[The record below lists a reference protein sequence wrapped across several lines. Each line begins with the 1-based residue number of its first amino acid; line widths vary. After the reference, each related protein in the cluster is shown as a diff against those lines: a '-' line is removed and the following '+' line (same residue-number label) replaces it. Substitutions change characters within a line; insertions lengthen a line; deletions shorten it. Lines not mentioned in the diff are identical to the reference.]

1 MASMCSD
8 DGDEEQQ
15 PSEPAARGAAAS
27 EQARLGIEPSRWS
40 SSLLAGGSDDT
51 ASSAASGG
59 NDGDDDSGGGS
70 SGGGG
75 GGGGG
80 GDNNDERAPSARVR
94 VCCAWGRER
103 VSARIK
109 DNGSERRADK
119 SDGNVEDRR
128 HTPHPTPPGGRPRTP

>member
-1 MASMCSD
+1 MSQQR
-8 DGDEEQQ
+8 EEQQ
-15 PSEPAARGAAAS
+15 TERASRPGWESNPAAGV
-27 EQARLGIEPSRWS
+27 P
-40 SSLLAGGSDDT
+40 LLAGGSDDA

-80 GDNNDERAPSARVR
+80 DNDDERAPSARVR

-109 DNGSERRADK
+109 DNGSERRADVDK

-128 HTPHPTPPGGRPRTP
+128 HTPHPTPPSGRPRTPVPAVPRGFGN

>member
-1 MASMCSD
+1 MSQQR
-8 DGDEEQQ
+8 EEQQ
-15 PSEPAARGAAAS
+15 RASRPGWESNPAAGV
-27 EQARLGIEPSRWS
+27 P
-40 SSLLAGGSDDT
+40 LLAGGSDDA

-70 SGGGG
+70 SS
-75 GGGGG
+75 GGGG
-80 GDNNDERAPSARVR
+80 GDNDDERAPSARVR